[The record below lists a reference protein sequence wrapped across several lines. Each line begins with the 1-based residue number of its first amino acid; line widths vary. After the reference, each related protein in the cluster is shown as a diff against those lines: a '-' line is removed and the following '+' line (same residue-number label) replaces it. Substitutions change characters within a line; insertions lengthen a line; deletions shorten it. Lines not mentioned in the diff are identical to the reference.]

1 MSPPNPVND
10 DVEMPEGERGAELAQ
25 AQAEPG
31 RTASANRNIF
41 EIIKADHQNVKELFE
56 QIEAAVEGEE
66 KTHLIERCIQELLLH
81 AVSEEETLYKRL
93 RDSEDLREDILE
105 AEVEHSLL
113 ERLANEIM
121 SASPDD
127 EMCDARLMVL
137 KELVEHHVEEEEE
150 ELIPAAQ
157 SVIDAATAESLGEE
171 MLARK
176 AALEAEGLALEDDD
190 ALFDEELD
198 DGDDA
203 APAGR

>member
-1 MSPPNPVND
+1 MSPTPVND
-10 DVEMPEGERGAELAQ
+10 DVELDAPRVDEETAAR
-25 AQAEPG
+25 EPV
-31 RTASANRNIF
+31 RSASASRNIF

-56 QIEAAVEGEE
+56 QIEAAVDEE
-66 KTHLIERCIQELLLH
+66 KTHLIERCIQELMLH
-81 AVSEEETLYKRL
+81 TVSEEETLYKRL

-113 ERLANEIM
+113 EQLANEIM

-176 AALEAEGLALEDDD
+176 AALEAEGLTLDDDD
-190 ALFDEELD
+190 ALVDEALD

-203 APAGR
+203 APALPR

>member
-1 MSPPNPVND
+1 MSPTPVND
-10 DVEMPEGERGAELAQ
+10 DVELNDVPS
-25 AQAEPG
+25 EPA
-31 RTASANRNIF
+31 RSACRNIF
-41 EIIKADHQNVKELFE
+41 EVIKADHQNVKELFE
-56 QIEAAVEGEE
+56 QIEAAVDGE
-66 KTHLIERCIQELLLH
+66 KTHLIERCIQELMLH
-81 AVSEEETLYKRL
+81 TVSEEETLYKHL
-93 RDSEDLREDILE
+93 RASEDLREDILE
-105 AEVEHSLL
+105 AEVEHALL
-113 ERLANEIM
+113 EQLANEIM

-150 ELIPAAQ
+150 ELIPAAH

-176 AALEAEGLALEDDD
+176 AALEAEGLTRNDDD

-203 APAGR
+203 APAPAGR

>member
-1 MSPPNPVND
+1 MSPPTPVND
-10 DVEMPEGERGAELAQ
+10 DVEMLEPELSQ
-25 AQAEPG
+25 AQPG
-31 RTASANRNIF
+31 RSASAERNIF

-56 QIEAAVEGEE
+56 QIEAAVDEE

-93 RDSEDLREDILE
+93 RDNEDLREDILE

-121 SASPDD
+121 SASPDN

-157 SVIDAATAESLGEE
+157 SVIDAATAELLGEE

-176 AALEAEGLALEDDD
+176 AALEAESLTLDDD
-190 ALFDEELD
+190 DEELFDNAVD

>member
-1 MSPPNPVND
+1 MSPTPVND
-10 DVEMPEGERGAELAQ
+10 DLEMSEDQLAARGQ
-25 AQAEPG
+25 PG

-56 QIEAAVEGEE
+56 QIEAAVGEE

-81 AVSEEETLYKRL
+81 SVSEEETLYKRL
-93 RDSEDLREDILE
+93 RNNEDLREDILE

-157 SVIDAATAESLGEE
+157 SVIDAATADSLGEE

-176 AALEAEGLALEDDD
+176 AALEADGLTLEEDDV
-190 ALFDEELD
+190 LFDEELD

>member
-1 MSPPNPVND
+1 MSPPTPVND
-10 DVEMPEGERGAELAQ
+10 DVEKPESELTAQ
-25 AQAEPG
+25 APGTQPG
-31 RTASANRNIF
+31 RTASATKNIF

-56 QIEAAVEGEE
+56 QIEAAVDEE

-81 AVSEEETLYKRL
+81 AVAEEETLYKRL
-93 RDSEDLREDILE
+93 RDNEDLREDILE
-105 AEVEHSLL
+105 AEVEHSLV

-176 AALEAEGLALEDDD
+176 AALEAESLTAEDDD
-190 ALFDEELD
+190 ALFDEQLD

>member
-1 MSPPNPVND
+1 MSPPQSVND
-10 DVEMPEGERGAELAQ
+10 DVEQ
-25 AQAEPG
+25 AQGQEGQAA
-31 RTASANRNIF
+31 ASMSASRNIF

-56 QIEAAVEGEE
+56 QIEAAVDDE

-81 AVSEEETLYKRL
+81 AVAEEETLYKRL

-105 AEVEHSLL
+105 AEVEHSLV

-176 AALEAEGLALEDDD
+176 AALEAESLTLEDEETDEL
-190 ALFDEELD
+190 LFNGD

>member
-1 MSPPNPVND
+1 MSPPQSVND
-10 DVEMPEGERGAELAQ
+10 DVEQ
-25 AQAEPG
+25 AQEI
-31 RTASANRNIF
+31 ASQAGQAAASLSASRNIF

-56 QIEAAVEGEE
+56 QIEAAVDDE

-81 AVSEEETLYKRL
+81 AVAEEETLYKRL

-105 AEVEHSLL
+105 AEVEHSLV

-176 AALEAEGLALEDDD
+176 AALEAESLTLEDEETDEL
-190 ALFDEELD
+190 LFDD

>member
-1 MSPPNPVND
+1 MSPTPVND
-10 DVEMPEGERGAELAQ
+10 DVEQPQADAAQ
-25 AQAEPG
+25 PA
-31 RTASANRNIF
+31 RTASASASRNIF

-56 QIEAAVEGEE
+56 QIEAAVDEE

-105 AEVEHSLL
+105 AEVEHSLV

-176 AALEAEGLALEDDD
+176 AALEAEGLALDDD
-190 ALFDEELD
+190 DELLFDEQLD

>member
-1 MSPPNPVND
+1 MSPTPVND
-10 DVEMPEGERGAELAQ
+10 DVEQPPQAQ
-25 AQAEPG
+25 AQADAAQPA
-31 RTASANRNIF
+31 RSASASRNIF

-56 QIEAAVEGEE
+56 QIEAAVDEE

-176 AALEAEGLALEDDD
+176 AALEAEGLALDDD
-190 ALFDEELD
+190 DDDVLFDQELD

>member
-1 MSPPNPVND
+1 MSPTPVND
-10 DVEMPEGERGAELAQ
+10 DVELPLDAQLDAQ
-25 AQAEPG
+25 ANARGEPG
-31 RTASANRNIF
+31 RSASASKNIF

-56 QIEAAVEGEE
+56 QIEAAVDEE

-81 AVSEEETLYKRL
+81 AVAEEETLYKRL
-93 RDSEDLREDILE
+93 RDGEDLREDILE
-105 AEVEHSLL
+105 AEVEHSLM

-176 AALEAEGLALEDDD
+176 AALEAESLTLEDE
-190 ALFDEELD
+190 ALFDSPD